1 MCNELH
7 FLYLGFVKVDQ
18 LKPGTAGKNL
28 IVKVLTTD
36 VVVDKNQNNRW
47 QSQSP
52 CVYSQPQITRVA
64 ETLVGDETGTIIF
77 TTRNE
82 QGSVNILPFVALA

>member
-1 MCNELH
+1 M
-7 FLYLGFVKVDQ
+7 DQ

-28 IVKVLTTD
+28 IVKVLNTD
-36 VVVDKNQNNRW
+36 VVVDKNQNSRL